1 MLLACNS
8 YITLRISNLIGQGL
22 PCHGSRC
29 RFESDLIRVL
39 GYIVQIIA
47 LIGIFHNLNMY
58 YTINIQEKLL
68 QVGRNI
74 CYILCINT
82 WVFDSPLFRSRALCL
97 PFLLP
102 FFVAFSYE
110 VRSQAEVPAIVVKW
124 GTNIFF
130 IRYFSGQLFISF
142 LIYLYIVQGRF
153 VLLINYYQIT
163 WLTSKGSLLL

>member
-82 WVFDSPLFRSRALCL
+82 WVFDSPLFRSRTLCL
-97 PFLLP
+97 PFCCLLLRSTKSGRSACHSSQVGYKYIFYQILFWVVVYL
-102 FFVAFSYE
+102 FF
-110 VRSQAEVPAIVVKW
+110 
-124 GTNIFF
+124 N
-130 IRYFSGQLFISF
+130 
-142 LIYLYIVQGRF
+142 
-153 VLLINYYQIT
+153 LLIHCIGGVLYF
-163 WLTSKGSLLL
+163 